1 LRIVYVTQF
10 YKMNT
15 ILNKA
20 KEWLSSTFDSE
31 TQKEIQELITSNSPD
46 LVDRFY
52 KDMEFGTGG
61 MRGIMGAGTNRI
73 NKYTLG
79 RATQGLSN
87 YLLEN
92 IKKDQL
98 SVVIAYDCRHNS
110 KKFAKIVA
118 GVFSANNIKVFL
130 FEDLR
135 ATPELSFAVRHLG
148 CDAGIV
154 LTASHNPPEYNGYK
168 VYWADGGQIVPP
180 HDSGIIG
187 NVNSLDFSEIQF
199 TANNDLIE
207 VIGKEVDAAF
217 IEASV
222 KNGSL
227 SDKIDRNNLKIVFT
241 SLHGTSIVSV
251 PDALKK
257 AGYSDVHI
265 VEEQRKPDGDFP
277 TVKSPNPEEP
287 EALEMAT
294 NLANKIGADIV
305 IGTDPDCDR
314 LGVAVRDTDGNM
326 KLMNGNQTMVVM
338 TEFLLKKWKDSG
350 KINGKQ
356 FIGSTIVSTEL
367 VNDVAA
373 KYNVETKVGLTGFK
387 WIAKMVQDFPEL
399 DFIGG
404 GEESFGYMV
413 GDFVRD
419 KDAVTA
425 TLLACEV
432 AASAKENGSSFY
444 EELLKI
450 YNNNKYYKEHLIS
463 ITKKGKDGAA
473 EIQKILSDMRN
484 NPLKEIDGEKI
495 ASLSDYEA
503 STKKNLITGKIST
516 IDLPKSNVL
525 IYQTTNGTR
534 IAARPSGTEPKIKFY
549 FSVNSKLDDIKNA
562 ATTEGVLDAK
572 IQRIIKELK
581 L

>member
-1 LRIVYVTQF
+1 MRIVYVTQF

-118 GVFSANNIKVFL
+118 AVFSANNIKVFL

-207 VIGKEVDAAF
+207 LIGKEVDAAF

-227 SDKIDRNNLKIVFT
+227 SDKLDRNNLKIVFT

-432 AASAKENGSSFY
+432 AASAKQNGSSFY

-450 YNNNKYYKEHLIS
+450 YSNNKYYKEHLIS

-503 STKKNLITGKIST
+503 STKKNLITGEVST

-549 FSVNSKLDDIKNA
+549 FSVNSKLDVIKNA